1 MWVAVP
7 GRTLR
12 ASTGREFAAPGFFR
26 IFHDWKIAGEIAG
39 GSVGAAGPE
48 IARGCVLGA
57 WRGCAVSMT
66 GNRHFAAPE
75 VRSGPFWAMPDAALQ
90 VKKASCL
97 KMAHICLLSVFCS
110 LDVS

>member
-1 MWVAVP
+1 M
-7 GRTLR
+7 
-12 ASTGREFAAPGFFR
+12 TGRLPEKSPEAQSMRQGRKSHEDAFWAHGEAAP
-26 IFHDWKIAGEIAG
+26 
-39 GSVGAAGPE
+39 
-48 IARGCVLGA
+48 CT
-57 WRGCAVSMT
+57 MT